1 MVFVSA
7 VIEAIVPV
15 ATPLEFVTPG
25 CTNVLLLP
33 VEASCTVWPTTPL
46 PFWSRTVTVIVEVA
60 VPLAITPVVG
70 DAVAVVRTALIV
82 LGSPT
87 KSTVGCWATTIW
99 LAPGFTVAAIVLVSA
114 VMLAI
119 VPVAT
124 PKASVGPGWTSVLL
138 LPVAARLTAWP
149 ATGLPLMSRTV
160 TVIVE
165 VAVPLATTPVAGAAV
180 AVVSVALM
188 LFGSPTNVTVGCC
201 ATATWLAPGFA
212 VAVMVFVSAV
222 VVAIVPVVTPLA
234 LVTPG
239 CTRMLFEP
247 VLASCTATPTT
258 ALPFTSSTVT
268 VIVETAVPSASTPLV
283 GDAVAVDRTALML
296 FGSPTKVTV

>member
-99 LAPGFTVAAIVLVSA
+99 LAPGLTVAVIVLVSA

-124 PKASVGPGWTSVLL
+124 PEASVTLGWTRMLL
-138 LPVAARLTAWP
+138 LPVAASCTAWA
-149 ATGLPLMSRTV
+149 ATGVAFRSRTV
-160 TVIVE
+160 TVTVQSARP
-165 VAVPLATTPVAGAAV
+165 VASTAVAGAAV
-180 AVVSVALM
+180 AVVSRALIVAG
-188 LFGSPTNVTVGCC
+188 FETNCTVGCC
-201 ATATWLAPGFA
+201 ATVTWLAPGLI
-212 VAVMVFVSAV
+212 VAVIVFVSAIV
-222 VVAIVPVVTPLA
+222 LAIAPVATPLA
-234 LVTPG
+234 SVTPG
-239 CTRMLFEP
+239 WTRMLLLP
-247 VLASCTATPTT
+247 VASTCTA
-258 ALPFTSSTVT
+258 
-268 VIVETAVPSASTPLV
+268 
-283 GDAVAVDRTALML
+283 
-296 FGSPTKVTV
+296 